1 MTVTHTAR
9 RAPRKVILAS
19 GSPQR
24 TLLLSQ
30 LGIAHTAVA
39 ADVDETVR
47 PGEVAEALAERLARR
62 KAEALSV
69 AYADSVI
76 VGSDTVVACGERI
89 FGKPADDDEAAGM
102 LSALS
107 GTTHRVIS
115 GVALFSHGRIQSAT
129 SETAVTIRALSAA
142 DISAYIASGECFGKA
157 GAYAIQGLGA
167 LFVERIQGSYSA
179 VMGLPLY
186 ETGALLRAAGIDA
199 LQQAAS

>member
-1 MTVTHTAR
+1 MIRSHTAPQ
-9 RAPRKVILAS
+9 AAHDVILAS

-24 TLLLSQ
+24 TRLLSQ
-30 LGIAHTAVA
+30 LGIVHTAIA

-47 PGEVAEALAERLARR
+47 PGETADALAERLARR
-62 KAEALSV
+62 KAEALSST
-69 AYADSVI
+69 YADSVI
-76 VGSDTVVACGERI
+76 LGSDTVVACGQRI
-89 FGKPADDDEAAGM
+89 FGKPIDDDAAAAM

-107 GTTHRVIS
+107 GNTHQVIS
-115 GVALFSHGRIQSAT
+115 GVAVFAQGRVKSTI
-129 SETAVTIRALSAA
+129 SETAVTIRALSAEE
-142 DISAYIASGECFGKA
+142 ITAYIASGECFGKA